1 MYLPPSTPPDQT
13 STRYHPPPPRYPSAK
28 ERKAPAAS
36 RLHLVTGERSG
47 HWSNRGPSSS
57 SSFAYFSF
65 RWCFLSFSLF
75 YSSFFTLFRIQDEKR
90 YEIYIYIFLFA
101 LEITT
106 LPGNSPFPFR
116 PRQKLDRRFRPIRTS
131 LLSHA
136 SSPSRYLLDDPVD
149 SSVDAC
155 PKCDSSIGEITGVDS
170 MRDVRFRVKASFRAE
185 DREGGRYRPIRFP
198 HGSKHKSLISIAK

>member
-1 MYLPPSTPPDQT
+1 MVL
-13 STRYHPPPPRYPSAK
+13 
-28 ERKAPAAS
+28 
-36 RLHLVTGERSG
+36 
-47 HWSNRGPSSS
+47 
-57 SSFAYFSF
+57 SF
-65 RWCFLSFSLF
+65 FLSFLLVLF
-75 YSSFFTLFRIQDEKR
+75 YPISYSRRETLRD
-90 YEIYIYIFLFA
+90 IYIYIPFP